1 MKVYL
6 VRHGETEWNRL
17 GRFQGQVDIALNE
30 RGLSQA
36 RDTAR
41 AAVGWRPSALYAS
54 PLLRTMQ
61 VAEEISGKVGLPI
74 TPDARLMELN
84 LGQLEGVTGQEMQGQ
99 WSQVYQGWRNCP
111 GSTVMPGGESLAQL
125 QARAWQVVLDL
136 EQSHGEHEAVVLVSH
151 NFAIRTVVSKLL
163 GMPWSHFHQTY
174 LSLGSICTLESN
186 SRGRRLL
193 TYNSTSHLFPENRS
207 S

>member
-1 MKVYL
+1 MKFFL

-17 GRFQGQVDIALNE
+17 GRFQGQSDITLNA
-30 RGLSQA
+30 RGLAQA

-54 PLLRTMQ
+54 PLVRTRQ
-61 VAEEISGKVGLPI
+61 LAEEVSERVGLPI
-74 TPDARLMELN
+74 IPDARLMELN
-84 LGQLEGVTGQEMQGQ
+84 LGKLEGVTGQEMQEQ
-99 WSQVYQGWRNCP
+99 WSQVYQGWRQDP
-111 GSTVMPGGESLAQL
+111 GATVMPEGESLAQL
-125 QARAWQVVLDL
+125 QARAWQVLLDL
-136 EQSHGEHEAVVLVSH
+136 EHSHGEDEVLVLISH

-174 LSLGSICTLESN
+174 LSLGSVCTLESN

-193 TYNSTSHLFPENRS
+193 CYNSTCHLFPENRS
-207 S
+207 